1 MSNVLVRK
9 ASAPLVAALALSLA
23 QAGHALP
30 PPNSELRDVSITRP
44 FFNPALGQKIG
55 VSFNLDRAGSLTVL
69 ILDRDG
75 YLVRRLVSGQT
86 VQPGKQAFDWD
97 GRDDKGHVVPDEA
110 YSLKID
116 LAGARK
122 TASYFPAR
130 LQPEEIEPKGL
141 FYDRQGGTVGYKLA
155 RPARVHVQAGSN
167 RFDEKTGGQIGPA
180 LRTIANREP
189 RVAGSVVEPW
199 DGYDQGGTVYVPDLP
214 HFSMSLV
221 ATALPENA
229 LITTGNR
236 GVSFLEYLSHRH
248 GQSLLTAP
256 KGDHSHHRGLPTL
269 RDVSPELVATVRNA
283 SWSSTERLWHLNR
296 QQLSLEVGLRGPSS
310 QTFSREPGVLSVF
323 LDEEPIRIVS
333 AGPPPIRIE
342 VSVSAT
348 GTHRVAVNW
357 ISDYG
362 PVSVASF
369 RLRVGE
375 DPAPSAR
382 EHSGE

>member
-1 MSNVLVRK
+1 MIRK
-9 ASAPLVAALALSLA
+9 GACYAAFLLLISPLSSAQASSASITEVALS
-23 QAGHALP
+23 
-30 PPNSELRDVSITRP
+30 RP
-44 FFNPALGQKIG
+44 FFNPTLGQKIQISLVAESAG
-55 VSFNLDRAGSLTVL
+55 TLNLW

-75 YLVRRLVSGQT
+75 YLVRKLVSSYAVHKGR
-86 VQPGKQAFDWD
+86 VVFDWD
-97 GRDDKGHVVPDEA
+97 GRDDRGNVVPDEA

-116 LAGARK
+116 LTGDRK

-141 FYDRQGGTVGYKLA
+141 FYDRQGGTLGYKLD

-189 RVAGSVVEPW
+189 RIAGSIVEPW

-229 LITTGNR
+229 LIATGNR
-236 GVSFLEYLSHRH
+236 GISFLEYASHRR
-248 GQSLLTAP
+248 GQPLLPAF
-256 KGDHSHHRGLPTL
+256 KGNHFHHRGLPSMA
-269 RDVSPELVATVRNA
+269 DVSPKLVATVRNA
-283 SWSSTERLWHLNR
+283 IWSSTERLWRLNQ
-296 QQLSLEVGLRGPSS
+296 QQLRLELGLSGPSS
-310 QTFSREPGVLSVF
+310 QTFSRQPGVLSVF
-323 LDEEPIRIVS
+323 LDEEPVRIVP
-333 AGPPPIRIE
+333 AGPPPIRVE
-342 VSVSAT
+342 VPVSAS

-375 DPAPSAR
+375 ESTPSAQK
-382 EHSGE
+382 HSGE

>member
-1 MSNVLVRK
+1 MIRK
-9 ASAPLVAALALSLA
+9 GACYAAFLLLIAPLSSAQSSSAAITEVSLSR
-23 QAGHALP
+23 
-30 PPNSELRDVSITRP
+30 S
-44 FFNPALGQKIG
+44 FFNPTLGQRIG
-55 VSFNLDRAGSLTVL
+55 LSFNVDRAGSLTVV

-75 YLVRRLVSGQT
+75 YLVRKLVSGLT
-86 VQPGKQAFDWD
+86 VQAGRQAFDWD
-97 GRDDKGHVVPDEA
+97 GRDDKSKIVPDEA

-122 TASYFPAR
+122 TVSYFPAR
-130 LQPEEIEPKGL
+130 LQLEEIEPKGV
-141 FYDRQGGTVGYKLA
+141 FYDRQGGTLGYKLA

-229 LITTGNR
+229 LIATGNR
-236 GVSFLEYLSHRH
+236 GVSFLEYASHRH
-248 GQSLLTAP
+248 GQSLLTAS
-256 KGDHSHHRGLPTL
+256 KGDHSHHRGLPAL
-269 RDVSPELVATVRNA
+269 GDVSPKLVATVLNA
-283 SWSSTERLWHLNR
+283 QWSSAERLWRLK
-296 QQLSLEVGLRGPSS
+296 QQPLSLELGLSGPSS
-310 QTFSREPGVLSVF
+310 RTFSRQPGVLSVF
-323 LDEEPIRIVS
+323 LDEEPVRIVS
-333 AGPPPIRIE
+333 AGPPPIRI
-342 VSVSAT
+342 VVPVSAA
-348 GTHRVAVNW
+348 GAHRVAVNW

-375 DPAPSAR
+375 DSAPSAQ